1 MSNLDSQR
9 NRSIVGR
16 SARSVALWLS
26 PEPDL
31 AFTVGLSNPTEMI
44 RSQPKLRGCRDRA
57 GIRRVAGPKH
67 HLRHGRNPTS
77 RTGAIRLLARG
88 RYEAPLSMG
97 SCHRRRLESNLRPFE
112 ILVNGIE
119 RAHRESQHHEPTSD
133 ELDELAVDR
142 FVVSL
147 SSGNP
152 IGAETSAGTGFWPV
166 FTSHV
171 KDTSRASGFRFDRQT
186 GLREM
191 TSAEADATMKSL
203 RWHDAAFKLMRRLRA
218 PSHPTVCHAIRSTA
232 VLVSPPMDRRVQ
244 DGSGAIRYYSE
255 VVSGP
260 LHAGG
265 PTSTIAIGRVNGP
278 TVYDLMTQARAMATD
293 QDVVRKA
300 KFDLVLD
307 LTSLTATDQALF
319 ARFSDLDLPSEEEI
333 HRSYLSKTM
342 RSFEVIASAASL
354 ETDDRSARLIGQ
366 SLAKLV
372 KSIAIRVHPVAKAN
386 VGLRSDPAP
395 RNWIL
400 DSGDTDVRL
409 ADLAGNEPRSS
420 AQPCFR
426 RFPDHV
432 RRIDVPTTIG
442 YGLYFEDFAH
452 LTEFHWAGFDTDQK
466 MRIRFVGD
474 LIREMLLVVFCR
486 PNDQA
491 AIDRAEEL
499 AIDINL
505 VFNGERTSWTP
516 RIRERFECWT
526 QLNARN
532 YEVGG
537 FLRKLR
543 QVELN
548 LAYRDNVIEKLRH
561 PGPTSRADTDL
572 KNLIELETV
581 GYLRSCAVEIHKLGN
596 CCELSIGEINAFA
609 RALNGATESLSD
621 QFRTSGGG

>member
-1 MSNLDSQR
+1 MSNVDYQR

-31 AFTVGLSNPTEMI
+31 TFTVGISNPTEVI
-44 RSQPKLRGCRDRA
+44 RSQPNLRGCRDRA

-67 HLRHGRNPTS
+67 YLCHGRNPS
-77 RTGAIRLLARG
+77 ARTGAIPLRARG
-88 RYEAPLSMG
+88 RCEAPLSIG

-119 RAHRESQHHEPTSD
+119 RAHSESQHHEPSSD
-133 ELDELAVDR
+133 ELDELAIDG
-142 FVVSL
+142 FVVSV

-171 KDTSRASGFRFDRQT
+171 KDAGRASGFRFDRQT

-191 TSAEADATMKSL
+191 TAANADATMKSL

-218 PSHPTVCHAIRSTA
+218 HSYPTLCHAIRSTA
-232 VLVSPPMDRRVQ
+232 VLISPPMDRRVQ

-260 LHAGG
+260 LHAGDQ
-265 PTSTIAIGRVNGP
+265 TSTIAIGRVYGP
-278 TVYDLMTQARAMATD
+278 TVYDLMTTGRTMATD

-300 KFDLVLD
+300 KFGLFLD
-307 LTSLTATDQALF
+307 LASLTATDQALF
-319 ARFSDLDLPSEEEI
+319 ARFVDLDLPSEEEI

-354 ETDDRSARLIGQ
+354 ETDGRSARLIGH
-366 SLAKLV
+366 SLVKLV
-372 KSIAIRVHPVAKAN
+372 KSVVIRVHPVAKAN

-395 RNWIL
+395 RNWIF

-409 ADLAGNEPRSS
+409 ADLAANEPRSS

-474 LIREMLLVVFCR
+474 LVREMLLVVFCR

-499 AIDINL
+499 AVDINL
-505 VFNGERTSWTP
+505 VFNGERASWTP
-516 RIRERFECWT
+516 RIRERFECWK

-548 LAYRDNVIEKLRH
+548 LAYRDNVIQKLRH

-572 KNLIELETV
+572 KDLIELETV

-596 CCELSIGEINAFA
+596 RYPLSPDEVNAFA
-609 RALNGATESLSD
+609 RALNGATETLSD
-621 QFRTSGGG
+621 QFRISGGR